1 MPLRSRTLVREFS
14 TALAVLAVYIL
25 VLLAPLHQAAGLQK
39 DLDGL
44 GYESMTNWSICATTA
59 PTDTSGKSA
68 ADIKCPAAGIGKYEL
83 AAIEPT
89 PLDLAFLRVGEDV
102 VHLGTDADPVSNI
115 SPHIAEARA
124 PPATA

>member
-1 MPLRSRTLVREFS
+1 MPFRSRTLVREFS

-59 PTDTSGKSA
+59 PTDISGKSA

-83 AAIEPT
+83 AAIEPVA
-89 PLDLAFLRVGEDV
+89 LDLAVQRAGEGV
-102 VHLGTDADPVSNI
+102 VYFGAATHPASNV

-124 PPATA
+124 PPATV